1 LKISLAWLREFVA
14 VEPSAAELAE
24 RLTMAGLEVEGMSAH
39 GTYEHMIAARIVG
52 LEPHP
57 HAEKLSLCTVDLG
70 PEGIL
75 RVVSG
80 APNVEAGLRVAVA
93 LPGAVLADGRVVEPV
108 EIRGVPS
115 TAVLLSEREIGI
127 SDDHSGVMAL
137 DADAEPGTSLAAIL
151 GSADTVLDVAIT
163 PNRGDCL
170 SILGIAREVSAL
182 TGVRL
187 RIPPRRLAEKPPPS
201 AERVRVEIHDAD
213 LCGRYVARVVSGVKI
228 GSSPFW
234 IRSRLEMLGVRAI
247 NNVVD
252 ATNYV
257 MLERGQPLHAF
268 DLARLRGAQIIVRRA
283 AEKIV
288 LRTLDEIDR
297 QLEPDDLIIADR
309 ERPVALAGV
318 MGGLDSAVTAGTT
331 DVLIEA
337 ACFAP
342 ITVRRT
348 SRRLGLRSEA
358 SVRFERGV
366 DIEGVPHAA
375 DRAAEL
381 LAKLARGQLAAGRVD
396 VYPNP
401 QPVIEVLVRTDRA
414 NRLLGTAL
422 PIAEIGQS
430 LRRVSA
436 TVKAAGRGGYL
447 CRPPSYRSDLTREAD
462 FVEEIARLAGYDRIP
477 TTLPQVALA
486 VPPDRASRRLAARVR
501 ELLVA
506 QGMSEMISHRFVAA
520 DWNRRIAGIAPV
532 TSVPVALRNPMN
544 SESSEMRQSLTPNL
558 LLAAERNRRQ
568 GEEWIRAFEIGNVF
582 WSDGE
587 IRERRVVGAVLT
599 GTLPQRGLLHEHR
612 VESFFDAKGVV
623 EALLA
628 ELRVVG
634 IEWTS
639 RDLPSFL
646 HPGKAALVR
655 VQGDPVGYVGGLNPQ
670 IAKVLDLESPPWAF
684 ELDFEKLESY
694 ASRRITFQP
703 LPKYPTVV
711 RDLAI
716 VADERFE
723 AKSVLDTIASCSDLP
738 VESARLFDLYRGK
751 PLPAGKKSLAY
762 SIAYRAPDRT
772 LTDDEVNRLHQS
784 LIERVTRELGV
795 ELRG

>member
-1 LKISLAWLREFVA
+1 
-14 VEPSAAELAE
+14 
-24 RLTMAGLEVEGMSAH
+24 
-39 GTYEHMIAARIVG
+39 
-52 LEPHP
+52 
-57 HAEKLSLCTVDLG
+57 
-70 PEGIL
+70 
-75 RVVSG
+75 
-80 APNVEAGLRVAVA
+80 
-93 LPGAVLADGRVVEPV
+93 VVEPV

-115 TAVLLSEREIGI
+115 AAVLLSEREIGI
-127 SDDHSGVMAL
+127 SDDHRGVMAL
-137 DADAEPGTSLAAIL
+137 GADAEPGTPLATIL
-151 GSADTVLDVAIT
+151 GTADTVLDVAIT

-170 SILGIAREVSAL
+170 SILGVAREIAAL
-182 TGVRL
+182 TGARL

-201 AERVRVEIHDAD
+201 AERIRVEIHDAD

-228 GSSPFW
+228 GPSPLW
-234 IRSRLEMLGVRAI
+234 VRSRLEMLGVRAI

-268 DLARLRGAQIIVRRA
+268 DLARLHGAQIIVRRA
-283 AEKIV
+283 AAKIMM
-288 LRTLDEIDR
+288 RTLDEIDR
-297 QLEPDDLIIADR
+297 ELEPDDLIIADR

-318 MGGLDSAVTAGTT
+318 MGGLDSAVTAATT
-331 DVLIEA
+331 DVLLEA
-337 ACFAP
+337 AYFTP

-348 SRRLGLRSEA
+348 SRRLGLRSE
-358 SVRFERGV
+358 SSLRFERGV
-366 DIEGVPHAA
+366 DVEGVPHSA

-381 LAKLARGQLAAGRVD
+381 LAKLARGQIAAGRVD

-401 QPVIEVLVRTDRA
+401 QPAIEVLVRTDRA

-422 PIAEIGQS
+422 PVAEIGQS

-436 TVKAAGRGGYL
+436 AVKAAGRGGYL
-447 CRPPSYRSDLTREAD
+447 CRPPSYRSDLSREAD

-477 TTLPQVALA
+477 TTLPQAALA
-486 VPPDRASRRLAARVR
+486 VAPDNASRRLAARAR

-506 QGMSEMISHRFVAA
+506 QGMSEMICHRFVAA
-520 DWNRRIAGIAPV
+520 DWNRRIAGIAPPP
-532 TSVPVALRNPMN
+532 SEPVALRNPMS
-544 SESSEMRQSLTPNL
+544 SEASEMRRSLAPNL
-558 LLAAERNRRQ
+558 LMAAARNRRQ

-587 IRERRVVGAVLT
+587 IRERHVIGAVLT
-599 GTLPQRGLLHEHR
+599 GTLPQRGLLREDR
-612 VESFFDAKGVV
+612 AESFYDAKGVV

-628 ELRVVG
+628 ELRVGG

-646 HPGKAALVR
+646 HPGKAAVVSVER
-655 VQGDPVGYVGGLNPQ
+655 DPLGYVGGLHPR
-670 IAKVLDLESPPWAF
+670 IAKVLDLDPPPWAF

-738 VESARLFDLYRGK
+738 VESARLFDLYRGN

-772 LTDDEVNRLHQS
+772 LTDDEVNRLHRS

>member
-1 LKISLAWLREFVA
+1 LKISLAWVREFVA
-14 VEPSAAELAE
+14 VELSATEVAD
-24 RLTMAGLEVEGMSAH
+24 RLTMAGLEVEAMSSH

-57 HAEKLSLCTVDLG
+57 RAEKLSLCTVDLG
-70 PEGIL
+70 PEGTL

-80 APNVEAGLRVAVA
+80 ASNVEAGLRVAVA

-115 TAVLLSEREIGI
+115 AGVLLSEREVGI

-137 DADAEPGTSLAAIL
+137 GADSAPGTSLAAIL
-151 GSADTVLDVAIT
+151 ETADTVLDVAIT

-170 SILGIAREVSAL
+170 SILGIAREIAAL
-182 TGVRL
+182 TGARL
-187 RIPPRRLAEKPPPS
+187 RIPSRRLAEKSPPS
-201 AERVRVEIHDAD
+201 AERIRVEIQDAD
-213 LCGRYVARVVSGVKI
+213 LCHRYVARVVSGVKI
-228 GSSPFW
+228 GPSPLS

-257 MLERGQPLHAF
+257 MLERGQPIHAF
-268 DLARLRGAQIIVRRA
+268 DLARLRGAQIVVRRA
-283 AEKIV
+283 GEKIV
-288 LRTLDEIDR
+288 VRMLDDIDR
-297 QLEPDDLIIADR
+297 ELEPDDLIIADR
-309 ERPVALAGV
+309 EGPVALAGV
-318 MGGLDSAVTAGTT
+318 MGGLDSAVSAATS
-331 DVLIEA
+331 DVLLEA
-337 ACFAP
+337 AYFTP

-348 SRRLGLRSEA
+348 SRRLGLRSE
-358 SVRFERGV
+358 SSLRFERGV
-366 DIEGVPHAA
+366 DIEGVPQAA

-381 LAKLARGQLAAGRVD
+381 LAKVARCQLAAGRVD

-401 QPVIEVLVRTDRA
+401 QPAIEVLVRTDRA
-414 NRLLGTAL
+414 NRLLGMAL
-422 PIAEIGQS
+422 PVAEIGQS

-436 TVKAAGRGGYL
+436 AVKAAGRGGYL

-477 TTLPQVALA
+477 TTLPQAALA
-486 VPPDRASRRLAARVR
+486 VAPDRASRRLATRAR

-506 QGMSEMISHRFVAA
+506 QGMNEMICHRFVAA
-520 DWNRRIAGIAPV
+520 DWNRRIAGISPATSAPV
-532 TSVPVALRNPMN
+532 LLRNPMN
-544 SESSEMRQSLTPNL
+544 SETSEMRRSLAPNL
-558 LLAAERNRRQ
+558 LMAAARNRRQ
-568 GEEWIRAFEIGNVF
+568 GEGWIRAFEIGNVF

-587 IRERRVVGAVLT
+587 IRERHVVGAVLT
-599 GTLPQRGLLHEHR
+599 GTLPQRGLLREDR
-612 VESFFDAKGVV
+612 TESFYDAKGVV
-623 EALLA
+623 ESLVA
-628 ELRVVG
+628 ELRVGG
-634 IEWTS
+634 IEWTG

-646 HPGKAALVR
+646 HPGKAAVVR
-655 VQGDPVGYVGGLNPQ
+655 VQGDPLGYVGSLHPQ
-670 IAKVLDLESPPWAF
+670 IAKVLDLEPPPWTF

-738 VESARLFDLYRGK
+738 VESVRLFDLYRGN
-751 PLPAGKKSLAY
+751 PLPAGRKSLAY
-762 SIAYRAPDRT
+762 SIAYRARDRT